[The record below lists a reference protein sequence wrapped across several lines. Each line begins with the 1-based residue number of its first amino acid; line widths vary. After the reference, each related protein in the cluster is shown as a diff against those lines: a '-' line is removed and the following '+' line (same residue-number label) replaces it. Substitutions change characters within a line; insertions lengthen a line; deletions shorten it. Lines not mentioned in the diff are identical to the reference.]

1 MNRLLLAA
9 AAATL
14 VVVPGCLV
22 HSSKHQS
29 ITGAYVAS
37 EDARQVVV
45 GRSTTAE
52 VEAGLGTPT
61 SILTEHDGT
70 ETWNWNWTKRRKK
83 SGSVFLIASGRKD
96 ETTESTLHVQF
107 EDGVAIRKWR
117 D

>member
-1 MNRLLLAA
+1 MNRLLLSA

-37 EDARQVVV
+37 DDARHIVV
-45 GRSTTAE
+45 GRSTTAQ
-52 VEAGLGTPT
+52 VEERLGTPSST
-61 SILTEHDGT
+61 FTNDDGS
-70 ETWNWNWTKRRKK
+70 ETWNWTWTKRRKK
-83 SGSVFLIASGRKD
+83 SGSVFLIASGHKD
-96 ETTESTLHVQF
+96 ETTESSLHVQF
-107 EDGVAIRKWR
+107 ENGVAVRKWR